1 MDIERYQIE
10 NNVNSVYFEFIS
22 KGNHGS
28 IVKLVKYDLIYDDPL
43 VFNLGFG
50 DKNANGEIDFSAVSN
65 NGDTEK
71 VLSTVAYT
79 LVDFFDVYPT
89 AIVYFVGLT
98 KNRTRLYQM
107 GISKFISLIPKEFSI
122 YGELDGVAQRF
133 KKGVNYNSFIIRK
146 SLK

>member
-1 MDIERYQIE
+1 MEFERYHIE

-50 DKNANGEIDFSAVSN
+50 DKNDKGEIDFSAISN

-133 KKGVNYNSFIIRK
+133 KKGVNYNAFIIRK